1 VHTINLKVSTSYKQI
16 LSIALPI
23 SASIV
28 LPQINFIINNIF
40 LGSVNQQSLAAAG
53 ITGVYYLIFAVSG
66 IGLNNG
72 LQTLLSRRAGED
84 RVSEIGKLMA
94 QSIRISFA
102 MAAVGV
108 IITWFLVPVMLR
120 NTLHNQE
127 IVEKCIGFLRIRIF
141 GLFFLYLYQMRNA
154 LLVSTNLSRYLILGT
169 AAEALVNVVFD
180 YGLIKGRLGMPQL
193 GFNGAAYASILADLS
208 GLLMIYLVIR
218 FKKID
223 KQLQL
228 FKFSGFDWNHTR
240 LILKQSLPL
249 VAQHAISIISWEF
262 FYILIEHHG
271 ETALAVS
278 NTMRNIFGFF
288 GCFTWAFAAT
298 TNSMVSNIIGQKK
311 DKEVRGLIYKIIQL
325 SFGFSFL
332 VFIFLNLFPNVCLS
346 IYSQGD
352 EFILQAVPVVRIV
365 STALLLMSISVVWFN
380 AVIGTGNSKFSL
392 LIELMCISGY
402 CIYVYIVLERLNL
415 SIVWGWASEWIYWST
430 MLITSYLFMKYG
442 NWHKKI

>member
-1 VHTINLKVSTSYKQI
+1 LNNINLKVSISYRQI

-40 LGSVNQQSLAAAG
+40 LGAVNQQSLAAAG
-53 ITGVYYLIFAVSG
+53 ITGVYYLIFAVGG

-94 QSIRISFA
+94 QSVRISFA
-102 MAAVGV
+102 MALIGV
-108 IITWFLVPVMLR
+108 VVTWFLIPFILQYS
-120 NTLHNQE
+120 LHNQE
-127 IVEKCIGFLRIRIF
+127 IIDKCISFLRIRIF

-169 AAEALVNVVFD
+169 TAEALVNVLFD

-193 GFNGAAYASILADLS
+193 GINGAAYASILAEFS
-208 GLLMIYLVIR
+208 GLLIIYVVIKA
-218 FKKID
+218 KKID
-223 KQLQL
+223 KKLEL
-228 FKFSGFDWNHTR
+228 FKFSGFDWQHTK
-240 LILKQSLPL
+240 LILKQSTPL

-298 TNSMVSNIIGQKK
+298 TNSMVSNIIGQKMIDQVTK
-311 DKEVRGLIYKIIQL
+311 LIYRIIHL
-325 SFGFSFL
+325 SLGFSIM
-332 VFIFLNLFPNVCLS
+332 VFIILNLFPNIFLA

-352 EFILQAVPVVRIV
+352 AFNQQAIPIVRIV
-365 STALLLMSISVVWFN
+365 SAALVLMSVSVVWFN
-380 AVIGTGNSKFSL
+380 AVIGSGNSKVSL
-392 LIELMCISGY
+392 LIEMMCITGY
-402 CIYVYIVLERLNL
+402 CVYVYIVLEKLQL
-415 SIVWGWASEWIYWST
+415 SIAWGWASEWIYWST
-430 MLITSYLFMKYG
+430 MLLSSYLFMKYWK
-442 NWHKKI
+442 WHKVI